1 MIAAGKLS
9 DLIDIQQYVG
19 SQDPDTLEVRNSNS
33 NWKTE
38 IQEIFAEVEALS
50 GRDYVQL
57 NSAGYAASHRVR
69 MRYRDGIRVKLTR
82 FLHRGVPLYVVHAA
96 NMENK
101 NAVLE
106 VLCQSG
112 EVNL

>member
-1 MIAAGKLS
+1 MVPAGTLS

-33 NWKTE
+33 NWETE
-38 IQEIFAEVEALS
+38 VENIFAEVEALS

-69 MRYRDGIRVKLTR
+69 LRYRDGIRMKLTR
-82 FLHRGVPLYVVHAA
+82 FLHRGVPLYVVYAA
-96 NMENK
+96 NMKNK

-112 EVNL
+112 EANL